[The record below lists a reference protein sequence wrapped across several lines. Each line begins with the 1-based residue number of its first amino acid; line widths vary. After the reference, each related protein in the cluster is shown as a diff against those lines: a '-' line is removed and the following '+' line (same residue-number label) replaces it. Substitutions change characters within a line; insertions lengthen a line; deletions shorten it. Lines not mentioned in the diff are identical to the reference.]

1 MNLPKKDLTKRIK
14 KERIIFTYI
23 TLAMAW
29 TFFGTNFGP
38 NFGTKKGSDLPK
50 KKIMCA
56 TKMISVNV
64 RD

>member
-29 TFFGTNFGP
+29 TFFGTNFG
-38 NFGTKKGSDLPK
+38 TKKGSDLPK
-50 KKIMCA
+50 KIK
-56 TKMISVNV
+56 KKK
-64 RD
+64 

>member
-50 KKIMCA
+50 KI
-56 TKMISVNV
+56 
-64 RD
+64 